1 MMPFTP
7 KYLEEEY
14 AQIDRVAEAVYLEE
28 PKTSGQGFFVF
39 MLSLKNLLQNDG
51 EYIVSKALT

>member
-39 MLSLKNLLQNDG
+39 MLSLKNLL
-51 EYIVSKALT
+51 